1 MQCGIVSLTGMQ
13 PSEFVYFSSYALSGL
28 VPPFSSFFTLLEF
41 YSLQLQHL
49 SLHSITLVAI
59 FIHFYEMYLCV
70 RPSV

>member
-1 MQCGIVSLTGMQ
+1 VRNRFAHRHAAQRVCLLLLIRPVRAG
-13 PSEFVYFSSYALSGL
+13 A
-28 VPPFSSFFTLLEF
+28 PFSSFFTLLEF